1 MRQAEVYDKNVLAG
15 ILTQTDDGNFVFRYD
30 DIYYMDS
37 TKYAISLT
45 LPKTQQEYHS
55 DFLFPF
61 FFNMLSEGANKRI
74 QCHIYKIDERDH
86 FGLLLATASKDTI
99 GTITIKRII

>member
-45 LPKTQQEYHS
+45 LPKTQQEYLS

-61 FFNMLSEGANKRI
+61 FLICFRKALINVFNVM
-74 QCHIYKIDERDH
+74 
-86 FGLLLATASKDTI
+86 F
-99 GTITIKRII
+99 IK